1 MSPSGMS
8 GKTRSILLAVILAG
22 SASTAFAQVD
32 EPKTETK
39 VDNAVGKEKSDDAH
53 EQGHEEREPEPDPSR
68 HFNYFNFSYS
78 GKDEYGGA
86 YGDGMELSPDMG
98 LLHEEEPM
106 SPPFIFMLANFAI
119 LFWILMKYLWPAGQK
134 MSQERH
140 DQIKNALDEA
150 AKLRDQAMAKLA
162 EYEGRVKDLDSEI
175 KKLVDGIRADAE
187 ADKARI
193 LANAAAQSVQLKKEA
208 EQRIAAE
215 IELARAQLT
224 KEVTLAATTATE
236 KILKEKVTADDQRG
250 LVNTFIQNVET
261 GTLRAAGAGDTV
273 R

>member
-1 MSPSGMS
+1 M
-8 GKTRSILLAVILAG
+8 KKLLLALLALSLAG
-22 SASTAFAQVD
+22 SASPAVAQID
-32 EPKTETK
+32 KPKTETK
-39 VDNAVGKEKSDDAH
+39 VDGASGMSNSDSEGHKEEA
-53 EQGHEEREPEPDPSR
+53 EGEPDPSR

-86 YGDGMELSPDMG
+86 YGDGVEASPDRG
-98 LLHEEEPM
+98 VLHEEEPM

-162 EYEGRVKDLDSEI
+162 EYEARVKDLDSEI

>member
-1 MSPSGMS
+1 MRLF
-8 GKTRSILLAVILAG
+8 GKPGIKLLLAGMLAG

-32 EPKTETK
+32 EPKIETK
-39 VDNAVGKEKSDDAH
+39 VDNAEGKTLSDSAH
-53 EQGHEEREPEPDPSR
+53 EQGHEVEEPKPDPTR
-68 HFNYFNFSYS
+68 HFNYLNFSYS

-86 YGDGMELSPDMG
+86 YGDGVETAPDVG
-98 LLHEEEPM
+98 LLHEEEAM

-119 LFWILMKYLWPAGQK
+119 LFWILAKYLWPAGQK

-150 AKLRDQAMAKLA
+150 AKLRAQAQAKLA
-162 EYEGRVKDLDSEI
+162 EYEARVKDLDSEI

-193 LANAAAQSVQLKKEA
+193 LANAATQSAQLQKDA

-215 IELARAQLT
+215 IDLARTLLT
-224 KEVTLAATTATE
+224 KEVTAAATAATE
-236 KILKEKVTADDQRG
+236 KILKEKVTVEDQRG
-250 LVNTFIQNVET
+250 LVNTFITSVES

>member
-1 MSPSGMS
+1 MSSS
-8 GKTRSILLAVILAG
+8 RKTTIKLLVAVMVAG
-22 SASTAFAQVD
+22 SASTAFAQID
-32 EPKTETK
+32 NPKTETK
-39 VDNAVGKEKSDDAH
+39 VDSASGMSNSDS
-53 EQGHEEREPEPDPSR
+53 EGHKNEVEGEPDPSR

-78 GKDEYGGA
+78 GKDEYGGV
-86 YGDGMELSPDMG
+86 YGDGTELSPDRG
-98 LLHEEEPM
+98 ALHEEEPM
-106 SPPFIFMLANFAI
+106 SPPFVFMLANFAI

-150 AKLRDQAMAKLA
+150 AKLRDQAQAKLA
-162 EYEGRVKDLDSEI
+162 EYEARVKDLDSEI

-193 LANAAAQSVQLKKEA
+193 LANAATQSAQLRKEA

-215 IELARAQLT
+215 IDLARAQLT
-224 KEVTLAATTATE
+224 KEVTLAATAATE

-250 LVNTFIQNVET
+250 LVNTFIKNVES
-261 GTLRAAGAGDTV
+261 GTLRAAGAGDTI

>member
-1 MSPSGMS
+1 MSPSG
-8 GKTRSILLAVILAG
+8 KTRILWLAVMLAG
-22 SASTAFAQVD
+22 SASTALAQVD
-32 EPKTETK
+32 EPKTQTK
-39 VDNAVGKEKSDDAH
+39 VDSAAGMSNSDS
-53 EQGHEEREPEPDPSR
+53 EGHKQEVEGEPDPTR

-86 YGDGMELSPDMG
+86 YGDGLETSPDRG
-98 LLHEEEPM
+98 VLREEEPM

-119 LFWILMKYLWPAGQK
+119 LLWLLMKYLWPAGQK

-150 AKLRDQAMAKLA
+150 AKLRDQAKAKLA
-162 EYEGRVKDLDSEI
+162 EYEARVKDLDSEV
-175 KKLVDGIRADAE
+175 KKIVDGIRADAE
-187 ADKARI
+187 ADRARI

-208 EQRIAAE
+208 DQRIAAE
-215 IELARAQLT
+215 IELARSQLT

-261 GTLRAAGAGDTV
+261 GTLRAAGAGDRV